1 MRTSLPVSLHA
12 DDLAILPPAL
22 AQTLPAHW
30 YTDPA
35 FLQSDLSVIHEPQWQ
50 LIGHVSQL
58 EHIGSHIMATV
69 SGKPIF
75 VVRGEDQQL
84 RGFYNVCQ
92 HRAGPIVR
100 ENGCSRSLVCKY
112 HGWTYGLDGQLRR
125 TPEMDGVEKLQP
137 ERIHLKAIFVSE
149 WQGFVFVALQEP
161 QTTIDEMLAGIVEQ
175 IQPIDLT
182 QMQFERRVVYQ
193 IHCNWKIYV
202 DNYLE
207 GYHLPLVHPG
217 LSKILDYRAYN
228 TQLFKWY
235 SYQHSPIDATT
246 GPYASGDAHYYFVY
260 PNLMLNILPNRLQT
274 NVVIP
279 VSSSQCEVVFDYYY
293 AHRELP
299 SVQKLMEE
307 DLHFANEVQ
316 QEDIDICEL
325 VQKGLASG
333 AYHAGRL
340 SVKRESGVLH
350 FHDHLRRAYAN
361 AMNATRV

>member
-1 MRTSLPVSLHA
+1 MHTPLPVSLTTT
-12 DDLAILPPAL
+12 DMTILPA
-22 AQTLPAHW
+22 AQARTLPAHW

-35 FLQSDLSVIHEPQWQ
+35 FLRSDLSVIHEPQWQ
-50 LIGHVSQL
+50 MIGHVSQL
-58 EHIGSHIMATV
+58 DKIGSQIMATV

-84 RGFYNVCQ
+84 RGFFNVCQ

-112 HGWTYGLDGQLRR
+112 HGWTYGLDGKLLR
-125 TPEMDGVEKLQP
+125 TPEMDGVENLQP
-137 ERIHLKAIFVSE
+137 ENIHLKPVLVSQ
-149 WQGFVFVALQEP
+149 WQGFVFVAIHPPAQSLG
-161 QTTIDEMLAGIVEQ
+161 TLFAGIVEQ
-175 IQPIDLT
+175 IKPIDLQ
-182 QMQFERRVVYQ
+182 QMQFERRVIYDVK
-193 IHCNWKIYV
+193 CNWKIYV

-207 GYHLPLVHPG
+207 GYHLPLVHPS

-228 TQLFKWY
+228 TQLFEWY
-235 SYQHSPIDATT
+235 SYQHSPIDAST

-279 VSSSQCEVVFDYYY
+279 VASNHCQVVFDYYY
-293 AHRELP
+293 ANREEP

-325 VQKGLASG
+325 VQKGLESG

-350 FHDHLRRAYAN
+350 FHDHLRRAYTN
-361 AMNATRV
+361 AMKNVRV